1 VNSKKVPLPTKEI
14 SILFFIVLKFSSSNV
29 MKGNEM
35 KYFYL
40 SGNDISACI
49 VSLMITRM
57 ITIQSQFEGWS
68 QTVR

>member
-1 VNSKKVPLPTKEI
+1 
-14 SILFFIVLKFSSSNV
+14 

-68 QTVR
+68 QTVRWMSTETITVQLQAWFYMYSNNSGEPG